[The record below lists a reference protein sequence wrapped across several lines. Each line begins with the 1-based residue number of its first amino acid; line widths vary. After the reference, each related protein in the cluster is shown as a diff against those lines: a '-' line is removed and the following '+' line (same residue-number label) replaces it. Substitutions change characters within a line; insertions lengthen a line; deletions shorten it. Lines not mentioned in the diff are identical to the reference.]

1 MKNKHLDLFTTI
13 LLIILPTLATLA
25 AIKYLDIYY
34 PVRITQS
41 QAADFV
47 ISGEG
52 KVDVIPDTAYVDV
65 GITVSGVPNVQEVQ
79 KQLNDANNKIIEQI
93 KSLGIDTK
101 DIKTTNYN
109 VYPQYEVR
117 PEGGTN
123 EIQSYSGN
131 ASLIITV
138 RDKDRA
144 PEVVQTATTAG
155 ANQISG
161 IRYAVENIDE
171 FRKQARDQAIE
182 NAQKQAKDLADK
194 LGIKLGKVIN
204 VVEGSTPT
212 PFYPQNFAKSA
223 VDAVGFGGGAPTLES
238 GTQTVTSSVTLYF
251 EKN

>member
-1 MKNKHLDLFTTI
+1 MKNKHLSLLTTI
-13 LLIILPTLATLA
+13 LLIILPTLATLT
-25 AIKYLDIYY
+25 AIKYFDIYY
-34 PVRITQS
+34 PIRVTQS

-47 ISGEG
+47 ISAEG

-93 KSLGIDTK
+93 KNLGIDTK

-109 VYPQYEVR
+109 IYPQYEVR
-117 PEGGTN
+117 PEGSTN

-131 ASLIITV
+131 ASLVITV
-138 RDKDRA
+138 RDKDHA
-144 PEVVQTATTAG
+144 PKVVQTATNAG

-171 FRKQARDQAIE
+171 FRKQARDQAIA

-204 VVEGSTPT
+204 IVESNTPT
-212 PFYPQNFAKSA
+212 PFYSQNFAKSA
-223 VDAVGFGGGAPTLES
+223 VDAVGFGSGTPTLEP

-251 EKN
+251 QKN